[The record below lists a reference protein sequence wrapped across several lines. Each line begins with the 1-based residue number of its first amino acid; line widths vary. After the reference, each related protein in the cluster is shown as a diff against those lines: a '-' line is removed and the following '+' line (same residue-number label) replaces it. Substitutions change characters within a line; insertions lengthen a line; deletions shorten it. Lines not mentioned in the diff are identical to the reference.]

1 MNPLTLH
8 ISGGPSLYR
17 SGIQAVLGQ
26 HVSNPVFVGAGG
38 EPPDVTICILPV
50 NLTLRQTV
58 ERKVDAFS
66 GHPFMLI
73 GDPIDLL
80 QVKRAFKRGLMAY
93 LLRTVTPEHLL
104 IALTEAL
111 RGEHY
116 VDPGLRDHWLRLQL
130 RDRPR
135 RGGHHI
141 KLTRREREVL
151 QLIVEEYTTDEIAV
165 SLHISRCT
173 VESHRANILGKLGV
187 RNVAGLVR
195 EAMKHRLCT
204 VA

>member
-1 MNPLTLH
+1 ML
-8 ISGGPSLYR
+8 GGHPR
-17 SGIQAVLGQ
+17 C
-26 HVSNPVFVGAGG
+26 PVFVEPAGVLPGA
-38 EPPDVTICILPV
+38 TICILPV
-50 NLTLRQTV
+50 NLTPRLTV
-58 ERKVDAFS
+58 EHKVETLA
-66 GHPFMLI
+66 GRPFLLI
-73 GDPIDLL
+73 GEPIDLM
-80 QVKRAFKRGLMAY
+80 QVKGAFKRGLSGY
-93 LLRTVTPEHLL
+93 LLRDVDPEHLL
-104 IALTEAL
+104 AAYTALL
-111 RGEHY
+111 RGGHY

-165 SLHISRCT
+165 NLHISRCT
-173 VESHRANILGKLGV
+173 VESHRANILSKLGV

-204 VA
+204 IA